1 MFYYIEGRLT
11 YLHEKFVVL
20 DASGVGYKIHVS
32 FDTRDSLP
40 TLGEIARLYIHQ
52 AVREDS
58 NDMYGFKT
66 EDDLSF
72 FEMLLSVSGIGPKSA
87 IGILNVARPETL
99 IQAIASHDTAYLTK
113 VSGIGRKTAE
123 KIVLELKDKLR
134 EHHREGDEGMLRL
147 ESDEVEALR
156 SLGYSQAEAR
166 DALKKVTG
174 VPGNTNLRIKE
185 ALKILSGK

>member
-1 MFYYIEGRLT
+1 MFYYIEGTLT
-11 YLHEKFVVL
+11 MMNEKFSVL
-20 DASGVGYKIHVS
+20 DAGGVGYKIYTTL
-32 FDTRDSLP
+32 DAAGSLP
-40 TLGEIARLYIHQ
+40 SLGQTTRLYVHQ

-58 NDMYGFKT
+58 NDLYGFST
-66 EDDLSF
+66 EEELSF

-134 EHHREGDEGMLRL
+134 EHRRDGDEGMLRR
-147 ESDEVEALR
+147 ESDEIEALR

-166 DALKKVTG
+166 DVFKKVTAASG
-174 VPGNTNLRIKE
+174 DTNARIKE